1 MMISIAER
9 TTTTIV
15 ISHWIDGKEVPSTSG
30 RTAPV
35 FDPALGIATKEV
47 ALADDKEIDA
57 AVASAKA
64 ASPAWRDL
72 SLAKRQGH
80 RITAHSCDTGHTKRT
95 GRDQ

>member
-35 FDPALGIATKEV
+35 FDPALGIAT
-47 ALADDKEIDA
+47 
-57 AVASAKA
+57 
-64 ASPAWRDL
+64 
-72 SLAKRQGH
+72 
-80 RITAHSCDTGHTKRT
+80 
-95 GRDQ
+95 